1 MNTEKKEKEVNQL
14 PEGITT
20 EMIANAR
27 KNPGTA
33 TLKLAD
39 LPLDD
44 NGDRFLTVLVSVPNR
59 KTMGEFEKWVDKN
72 PDKSKEILINA
83 HLHSHKDQVKAD
95 DGLFTGAFDA
105 IVQLMPIRKAIIK
118 NLPSLIL
125 E

>member
-1 MNTEKKEKEVNQL
+1 MDKKAVTDEL
-14 PEGITT
+14 PEGIT
-20 EMIANAR
+20 IAMVKAA
-27 KNPGTA
+27 KANPGTCN
-33 TLKLAD
+33 LKLAD

-44 NGDRFLTVLVSVPNR
+44 NGDKFLTVLVSVPSR
-59 KTMGEFEKWVDKN
+59 KSMGEFEKWIDKN

-118 NLPSLIL
+118 NLQSLIL
-125 E
+125 D